1 MKQLTVLSGKGGTG
15 KTTLAACFAV
25 LAKNVVVADCDV
37 DAPDLHM
44 LLHPEILETQQFKGP
59 KVACIDKTKC
69 TKCGLCRAVCKFDA
83 ITELIAVEA
92 IACEGCG
99 VCAMACPVAAITLT
113 DRISGNAYISKISQ
127 GFMSHALLNPGESNS
142 GKLVALVRQNA
153 KKIAEKENID
163 LIIIDGSP
171 GIGCPV
177 IASISGVDA
186 ALIVTE
192 PTLSGIHDLN
202 RVLELLKHFN
212 VTPYVCVNMY
222 DINLDNT
229 EKIESFCRENNVEM
243 IGRIPF
249 NSKITA
255 AMVNEITII
264 EYDPQNEVS
273 REIKKLWN
281 KMIKFLGAKKNYT

>member
-15 KTTLAACFAV
+15 KTTLTACFAV

-44 LLHPEILETQQFKGP
+44 LLHPKILERQQFKGP
-59 KVACIDKTKC
+59 KVACIDETKC
-69 TKCGLCRAVCKFDA
+69 TKCGLCRSVCKFDA
-83 ITELIAVEA
+83 ITEEFAVDA

-99 VCAMACPVAAITLT
+99 VCAMACPVAAITLNE
-113 DRISGNAYISKISQ
+113 RVSGSAYISQSPQ

-142 GKLVALVRQNA
+142 GKLVTLVRQNA
-153 KKIAEKENID
+153 KKIAEKESLD
-163 LIIIDGSP
+163 LVIIDGSP

-192 PTLSGIHDLN
+192 PTLSGIHDLR

-212 VTPYVCVNMY
+212 VTPYVCINMY
-222 DINLDNT
+222 DINIENT
-229 EKIESFCRENNVEM
+229 EKIESFCKKNNAEIV
-243 IGRIPF
+243 GRIPF
-249 NSKITA
+249 NSKITE
-255 AMVNEITII
+255 AMVNGKTIV
-264 EYDPQNEVS
+264 EYDPQNGVS
-273 REIKKLWN
+273 HDIKKMWEKISEL
-281 KMIKFLGAKKNYT
+281 LGVEKNDT